1 MITITRREILKKLFV
16 AAALVS
22 TAALGTVMSAQNP
35 VAPEPVPLTRPKCTH
50 HHHAGPGYC
59 TVSGCTCP
67 GFIDKGDS
75 VCGRC
80 YHSYNM
86 HW

>member
-1 MITITRREILKKLFV
+1 MCTMTRRAILKKLFA

-22 TAALGTVMSAQNP
+22 TAALGTVMSAQSP
-35 VAPEPVPLTRPKCTH
+35 VSKPKCNH
-50 HHHAGPGYC
+50 EHHAGPGYC
-59 TVSGCTCP
+59 TVSGCGCP
-67 GFIDKGDS
+67 GFIDVGSS